1 MRGGPGLSYFFLDC
15 STHTL
20 QVSSFLTCHR
30 QREQKLREQ
39 REKQEERM
47 RKYDE
52 RMYTDLK
59 KKVRRNIFFKSFPN
73 CLLSIANNNSK
84 LLFVIL
90 NSQLCYTVFE
100 FCLLKILQCNVGIP
114 L

>member
-1 MRGGPGLSYFFLDC
+1 MRGGPGLSYFFLNC

-30 QREQKLREQ
+30 QREEKLREQ

-59 KKVRRNIFFKSFPN
+59 KVRRNIFYNNFPTVY
-73 CLLSIANNNSK
+73 CL
-84 LLFVIL
+84 
-90 NSQLCYTVFE
+90 
-100 FCLLKILQCNVGIP
+100 
-114 L
+114 